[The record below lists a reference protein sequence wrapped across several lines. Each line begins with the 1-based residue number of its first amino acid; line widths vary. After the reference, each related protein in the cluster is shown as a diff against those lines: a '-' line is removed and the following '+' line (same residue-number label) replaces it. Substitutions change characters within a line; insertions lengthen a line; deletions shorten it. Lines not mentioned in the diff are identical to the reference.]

1 MLEGEGCMVEQVV
14 RGREGK
20 RDIEGFI
27 METIG
32 G

>member
-1 MLEGEGCMVEQVV
+1 MYVERVV

-20 RDIEGFI
+20 GDIEGFI